1 MANESSVSA
10 NASATLPQPKTPGKS
25 AFYTGAVFVALAMF
39 TYIGGSVGTDMVR
52 QLIGNSEGADQAMV
66 TALLLNIALIL
77 LIWRRT
83 AHLSGEVDVY
93 RKAEVHAQK
102 MAITDPLTNLFNRR
116 AIKEKTSELS
126 TRAARRGKSVAFLM
140 IDLDG
145 FKKINDLYGHDTGD
159 QLLREAADRMREVVP
174 PSSIVARLGGDEF
187 GVCMV
192 FEPEYPESVDRLAED
207 LVEILARP
215 ITIDDTEQTITA
227 SIGIARPEFD
237 CDSIDQLIRRADIAL
252 YAAKKNGKNGFS
264 WFENGM
270 EVELRTRN
278 TLEADIRAAIP
289 NDEFVPY
296 FEKQIDLQ
304 TGKLVG
310 FEMLARWI
318 SPTRGLI
325 PPDEF
330 IPVSEET
337 GMIGD
342 LSMGIIRKA
351 LLEAKDWDP
360 KLTVSVNIS
369 PVQLK
374 DPWLAQKLV
383 KLLVETGYPANRLEV
398 EITESSLFKNLSL
411 AQSIVGSLK
420 NQGIQI
426 ALDDFG
432 TGYSS
437 LAHLRALP
445 FDRIKIDRSFVSS
458 MLDNAESEAIVNAIT
473 GLGASL
479 AVPITAEGIEDS
491 NVIDKLKA
499 LGCAKGQGWHYGQ
512 PMSIEQTR
520 RLLSDEGLLA
530 NGHSKEASPENSTS
544 AVDSVLAQAEA
555 KLAQE
560 AIALEEALT
569 TGSSKPQVQDEPK
582 KAAG

>member
-1 MANESSVSA
+1 MTMDQQTSIEETAEKAASVKPQRSRSYIYG
-10 NASATLPQPKTPGKS
+10 ASMVL
-25 AFYTGAVFVALAMF
+25 AVCMFV
-39 TYIGGSVGTDMVR
+39 YIGGTVGTDMVR
-52 QLIGNSEGADQAMV
+52 QYIGNSKGADQVMV
-66 TALLLNIALIL
+66 TALMLNIALIL

-83 AHLSGEVDVY
+83 TELSGEVDVY
-93 RKAEVHAQK
+93 RKAEVRAQHL
-102 MAITDPLTNLFNRR
+102 AITDPLTNLYNRR
-116 AIKEKTSELS
+116 AIKEKTTELS
-126 TRAARRGKSVAFLM
+126 ARAAKRGKSVAFLM

-192 FEPEYPESVDRLAED
+192 FEPEYPETVDRVAED
-207 LVEILARP
+207 IVEILARP
-215 ITIDDTEQTITA
+215 VTIADMDQTVTG
-227 SIGIARPEFD
+227 SIGISRPEFD

-252 YAAKKNGKNGFS
+252 YAAKKNGRNGFS
-264 WFENGM
+264 WFESGM
-270 EVELRTRN
+270 ETELRTRN

-296 FEKQIDLQ
+296 FEKQIDLG
-304 TGKLVG
+304 TGELLG
-310 FEMLARWI
+310 FEMLARWV

-325 PPDEF
+325 PPDDF
-330 IPVSEET
+330 IPVAEET

-342 LSMGIIRKA
+342 LSMAIIRKA
-351 LLEAKDWDP
+351 LLEAKTWDA

-383 KLLVETGYPANRLEV
+383 KLLVETGFPANRLEV

-458 MLDNAESEAIVNAIT
+458 MLDNAESSAIVNAIA

-479 AVPITAEGIEDS
+479 AVPITAEGIEDES
-491 NVIDKLKA
+491 VIAKLHEI
-499 LGCAKGQGWHYGQ
+499 GCSKGQGWHYGQ

-520 RLLSDEGLLA
+520 RALADEGLLLKS
-530 NGHSKEASPENSTS
+530 GKSHKIEG
-544 AVDSVLAQAEA
+544 EA
-555 KLAQE
+555 KTTE
-560 AIALEEALT
+560 KTSGETFVEE
-569 TGSSKPQVQDEPK
+569 Q